1 MGAENIQVFGD
12 SQLIINQGQ
21 GEYQGKDDSMIQYL
35 AVAQR
40 LIKKNQEASRKV
52 LYLPGKAIPEILL
65 RPILEMSRVD
75 CRAEGRSV
83 KEGARIGVFPG
94 GTIERSSLAVDPI
107 RNSQTIVSTG
117 GRKGNRAG
125 IVPRKRRQHDPVSGG
140 RPETH
145 QEKSR
150 SKPQEQSR
158 IEQWLSETVPRKNIC
173 PEPGATQPVP
183 EPKTTDCSTN
193 RSFASD
199 CSARRD
205 EGSSDDD
212 AASGETDP
220 TPVATPVEPVPP
232 REYTPKVPYPVP
244 AKKSRKDRE
253 ETKCKKML
261 EDLTFKLP
269 LMDVIQMMPCMRSL
283 MKGLLKGNQS
293 QVFIMEEAA
302 SENDV
307 SDATPKGNNPHLF
320 SYPKTDKLVENAQN
334 SQGQSSGYQKPYQGR
349 TYVLNQA
356 QPKQFQNQKQQTS
369 QQTASSP
376 TTASQDEMK
385 GLATMM
391 QQMLQASHM
400 RQMDVQI
407 VQTAES
413 VKRQQGTLP
422 GKTDR
427 NPKECSA
434 VALRSGRTLPDAVPK
449 KLSAAEKGKQKEA
462 KTSRKNQEETKC
474 KKMLEDLTIKLPR
487 MDAVQM
493 IPSLRSLIKVLISG
507 KITGDSELLLVSK
520 ECTAGMIEK
529 ILTDDPLELALIR
542 SETRHN
548 VMSVDADGYNKML
561 DSAKSMEKLVT
572 YLSLGEKD
580 ESDQT
585 SHMRQMDVQI
595 AQTAESVKR
604 QQGTLPGKTDKNPKE
619 CSAVALR
626 SGRTLPDAVP
636 KKLSAAEKG
645 KQKEA
650 KTSRKDQE
658 ETKCKKMLEDL
669 TIKLPRMDAVQ
680 MIPSMRSLIKVL
692 ISGKITGDSELL
704 LVSKECTAIIPYEM
718 HCGGNTRH
726 RTRDRKGS
734 LRSDRTRVLLG
745 RYVATKSKP
754 KLGRYVATERPFR
767 PIAMQRPSSS

>member
-1 MGAENIQVFGD
+1 
-12 SQLIINQGQ
+12 
-21 GEYQGKDDSMIQYL
+21 
-35 AVAQR
+35 
-40 LIKKNQEASRKV
+40 
-52 LYLPGKAIPEILL
+52 
-65 RPILEMSRVD
+65 
-75 CRAEGRSV
+75 
-83 KEGARIGVFPG
+83 
-94 GTIERSSLAVDPI
+94 
-107 RNSQTIVSTG
+107 
-117 GRKGNRAG
+117 
-125 IVPRKRRQHDPVSGG
+125 
-140 RPETH
+140 
-145 QEKSR
+145 
-150 SKPQEQSR
+150 
-158 IEQWLSETVPRKNIC
+158 
-173 PEPGATQPVP
+173 
-183 EPKTTDCSTN
+183 
-193 RSFASD
+193 
-199 CSARRD
+199 
-205 EGSSDDD
+205 
-212 AASGETDP
+212 
-220 TPVATPVEPVPP
+220 
-232 REYTPKVPYPVP
+232 
-244 AKKSRKDRE
+244 
-253 ETKCKKML
+253 
-261 EDLTFKLP
+261 
-269 LMDVIQMMPCMRSL
+269 
-283 MKGLLKGNQS
+283 
-293 QVFIMEEAA
+293 MEEAA

-356 QPKQFQNQKQQTS
+356 QHNQFLNQKQQTS

-391 QQMLQASHM
+391 QQMLQA
-400 RQMDVQI
+400 
-407 VQTAES
+407 
-413 VKRQQGTLP
+413 
-422 GKTDR
+422 
-427 NPKECSA
+427 
-434 VALRSGRTLPDAVPK
+434 
-449 KLSAAEKGKQKEA
+449 
-462 KTSRKNQEETKC
+462 
-474 KKMLEDLTIKLPR
+474 
-487 MDAVQM
+487 
-493 IPSLRSLIKVLISG
+493 
-507 KITGDSELLLVSK
+507 
-520 ECTAGMIEK
+520 
-529 ILTDDPLELALIR
+529 
-542 SETRHN
+542 
-548 VMSVDADGYNKML
+548 
-561 DSAKSMEKLVT
+561 
-572 YLSLGEKD
+572 
-580 ESDQT
+580 